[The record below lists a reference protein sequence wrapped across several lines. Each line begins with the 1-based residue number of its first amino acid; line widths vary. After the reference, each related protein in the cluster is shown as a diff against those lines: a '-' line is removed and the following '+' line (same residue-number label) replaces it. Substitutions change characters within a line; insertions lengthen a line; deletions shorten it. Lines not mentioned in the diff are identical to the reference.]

1 MNRIKIVCLS
11 LALSLFMGCTD
22 NVDPALMSA
31 DSFSGKES
39 TTGQGGSLA
48 RFAIV
53 GKYLYVVDHSSLL
66 YYSLSDPEKPVYIGR
81 DDMGF
86 GIETIYSDGPY
97 LYIGSENGMYTYSIS
112 DPSNPQFL
120 SQYQHITSC
129 DPVVVQD
136 DYAYV
141 TLRTSTNCRWLTG
154 ANRMDVINIQNRSQP
169 YLITSIDMISP
180 IGLGIR
186 GNHLFV
192 CEAENGVVYFDA
204 SNPANPKRKKSYP
217 NISGFDVIML
227 PNHLIVTALD
237 GLHQY
242 DYSDPLNL
250 RLLSHIKVKG

>member
-1 MNRIKIVCLS
+1 MKRIQIAWLA
-11 LALSLFMGCTD
+11 LALSLFMGCTN
-22 NVDPALMSA
+22 NVEPALSSA
-31 DSFSGKES
+31 DGFAGNEN

-53 GKYLYVVDHSSLL
+53 GNYLYIVDHTSLL
-66 YYSLSDPEKPVYIGR
+66 YYSLSDPEKPTYIGR

-154 ANRMDVINIQNRSQP
+154 ANRMDVINIQNRSFP
-169 YLITSIDMISP
+169 SLVTSIDMTSP

-186 GNHLFV
+186 NNDLFV
-192 CEAENGVVYFDA
+192 CESENGMVYFDA
-204 SNPANPKRKKSYP
+204 ANPAAPKRKKSYP
-217 NISGFDVIML
+217 NIKGFDVIML
-227 PNHLIVTALD
+227 ASHMIVTALD